1 MTLRTLLDPIEASD
15 VRGSLDVE
23 IGGIAYDSRRVRPGD
38 AFFALTGARVD
49 GARFARQALAAGAV
63 ALVVG
68 DDMAADGATVVRV
81 VEPRRALA
89 LAAARFHGE
98 PDRALRIVAI
108 TGTNGKTT
116 TTYLLESIFRAA
128 GWTPGLIGTTG
139 VHVGDERRS
148 AALTTPESLELQA
161 LLAEMRDRGVSAVAL
176 EISSHALVQRRAYGL
191 ACDVK
196 VFTNLSH
203 DHLDYHGSMEAYLD
217 AKQMLFDGRNDAEPS
232 KPGVAAIHVD
242 DPAAL
247 EIEAAARRGGL
258 AILRY
263 RGEPSAA
270 PVDLAVEV
278 TALAPRPTGLDLE
291 LRLAGVPW
299 SADASRPSGARS
311 VSLRLPMLGRY
322 NAANAAAAFTAA
334 GALGLAPE
342 TIVRGLESV
351 TGVPGRL
358 ERVASP
364 APFTVVVDY
373 AHTPDALARALAAI
387 REHATGGVLLVF
399 GCGGDRD
406 RAKRPLMGRVAV
418 EEADR
423 VWVTNDNP
431 RGEDPAAI
439 ARAIEAGMGGAP
451 HEVELDR
458 RRAIARALEAAR
470 PGDVVLIAGKGHET
484 TQTIGD
490 RVLPFDDRRVAA
502 ELLASD
508 ARGDAR

>member
-1 MTLRTLLDPIEASD
+1 MTLRTLLDPIEASE
-15 VRGSLDVE
+15 VHGSLDVE

-38 AFFALTGARVD
+38 AFFALSGARVD
-49 GARFARQALAAGAV
+49 GATFARQALAAGAA

-68 DDMAADGATVVRV
+68 DDVAAEGATVVRV
-81 VEPRRALA
+81 LEPRRALA

-98 PDRALRIVAI
+98 PDQALKIVAI

-139 VHVGDERRS
+139 VHLGDERRP

-161 LLAEMRDRGVSAVAL
+161 LLAEMRDRGVAAVAL
-176 EISSHALVQRRAYGL
+176 EISSHALVQHRAYGL

-203 DHLDYHGSMEAYLD
+203 DHLDYHGTMEAYLD
-217 AKQMLFDGRNDAEPS
+217 AKEMLFDGRNDAERS
-232 KPGVAAIHVD
+232 KPGAAVVHVD
-242 DPAAL
+242 DAAAAD
-247 EIEAAARRGGL
+247 IEAAARRGGL

-263 RGEPSAA
+263 RGEPGDTADA
-270 PVDLAVEV
+270 LAVEV
-278 TALAPRPTGLDLE
+278 TALVPREGGIELE
-291 LRLAGVPW
+291 LRLAGAPW
-299 SADASRPSGARS
+299 RAAELGKSGARS
-311 VSLRLPMLGRY
+311 VFVRLPMLGRY

-334 GALGLAPE
+334 GALGLTAE

-351 TGVPGRL
+351 AGVPGRL
-358 ERVASP
+358 ERVP
-364 APFTVVVDY
+364 GGAPYTVVVDY
-373 AHTPDALARALAAI
+373 AHTPDALARSLAAV
-387 REHATGGVLLVF
+387 REHAAGRVLLVF

-406 RAKRPLMGRVAV
+406 RAKRPEMGRVAV
-418 EEADR
+418 ERADR
-423 VWVTNDNP
+423 VWITNDNP
-431 RGEDPAAI
+431 RGEDPSAI
-439 ARAIEAGMGGAP
+439 AREIEAGMEARA

-502 ELLASD
+502 ELLSGGA
-508 ARGDAR
+508 AGAGR

>member
-1 MTLRTLLDPIEASD
+1 MTLRTLLDPIEARD
-15 VRGSLDVE
+15 VQGSLDVE

-38 AFFALTGARVD
+38 AFFALTGTRVD
-49 GARFARQALAAGAV
+49 GAAFARQALAAGAV

-68 DDMAADGATVVRV
+68 KDVAADGVTVVRV

-89 LAAARFHGE
+89 LAAARFHGR
-98 PDRALRIVAI
+98 PDRALKIVAI

-116 TTYLLESIFRAA
+116 TTYLLEAIFRAA

-139 VHVGDERRS
+139 VHLGDEQRA
-148 AALTTPESLELQA
+148 AALTTPESLELWT

-191 ACDVK
+191 GCDVK

-217 AKQMLFDGRNDAEPS
+217 AKLMLFDGRNDASDS
-232 KPGVAAIHVD
+232 KAGAAAV
-242 DPAAL
+242 PADEAVTA
-247 EIEAAARRGGL
+247 EVEAAASRGDL
-258 AILRY
+258 AVLRY
-263 RGEPSAA
+263 RGEPNTTAA
-270 PVDLAVEV
+270 RLAVEV
-278 TALAPRPTGLDLE
+278 TTLTPHRDGLDLE
-291 LRLAGVPW
+291 LRLTGAPW
-299 SADASRPSGARS
+299 SQAALGPSGVRTVS
-311 VSLRLPMLGRY
+311 VRLPMLGRY
-322 NAANAAAAFTAA
+322 NAANAAAAFAA
-334 GALGLAPE
+334 GGALDLAPE

-358 ERVASP
+358 ERVAAP
-364 APFTVVVDY
+364 TPFTVVVDY
-373 AHTPDALARALAAI
+373 AHTPDALARSLAAI
-387 REHATGGVLLVF
+387 REHAAGRVLLVF

-406 RAKRPLMGRVAV
+406 RAKRPLMGRVAA
-418 EEADR
+418 ERADR
-423 VWVTNDNP
+423 VWITNDNP

-439 ARAIEAGMGGAP
+439 ARAIETGMGDAP

-490 RVLPFDDRRVAA
+490 RILAFDDRRVAA
-502 ELLASD
+502 ELLAS
-508 ARGDAR
+508 ASGGGA